1 MTIPRSKAPPRRSQT
16 LMRFFFTFTV
26 TTTMIATGGFGAF
39 EKNPITDAF
48 QQEIGQNIPEDFL
61 RPVNL
66 YLNQLSAPTI
76 QPQFDS
82 NPNPPLDPI
91 GFLLGDVPS
100 DPAPALIKS
109 GPGEETSTPPTE
121 AGTQTITPT
130 PSTQTGTPT
139 RTPTRTPSP
148 TLTPT
153 PILTTAADC
162 SVVSTA
168 PATTTFFNSSSLTI
182 DVYWVDFSC
191 NLVLYATLT
200 GEQSSIQE
208 TYIGYR
214 WWFINSATGHLIA
227 DYVVSSANDIVDVS
241 TSAVITSTPT
251 PPPAPTAFL
260 TSTSGPTVLF
270 NYSAVDINGSGSSA
284 VVVGGE
290 PFSVTYNFNIWDD
303 PCPGCIS
310 QLVTG
315 LGSSGT
321 HADTCAFN
329 GSADL
334 YPGTAGSENVTLI
347 APETAGTYNVLAVAS
362 WQYTCNDALIAYPSG
377 SSAPQVI
384 GQITVP

>member
-1 MTIPRSKAPPRRSQT
+1 
-16 LMRFFFTFTV
+16 MRFFFTFTV

-61 RPVNL
+61 QPVNS
-66 YLNQLSAPTI
+66 YLDQLSVPTI
-76 QPQFDS
+76 PPQLES

-91 GFLLGDVPS
+91 GFLLGDVTS
-100 DPAPALIKS
+100 DPSLS
-109 GPGEETSTPPTE
+109 VTESSPGDETSTPSTE
-121 AGTQTITPT
+121 AGTQTTTTT
-130 PSTQTGTPT
+130 PSTQTVTPT
-139 RTPTRTPSP
+139 RTPTRTPSATSTP
-148 TLTPT
+148 TSILTP
-153 PILTTAADC
+153 AADC

-168 PATTTFFNSSSLTI
+168 PATTTFFNSSALTI

-191 NLVLYATLT
+191 NLILYATLT
-200 GEQSSIQE
+200 GGQSSIQE

-214 WWFINSATGHLIA
+214 WWFIDSATGHLIS
-227 DYVVSSANDIVDVS
+227 DYIVSSANDFVDVS
-241 TSAVITSTPT
+241 SSAIITSTPT
-251 PPPAPTAFL
+251 PIPTLTAFL
-260 TSTSGPTVLF
+260 TSPSGPTILF

-290 PFSVTYNFNIWDD
+290 PFTVTYNFNIWDD

-321 HADTCAFN
+321 HGDTCAFD

-334 YPGTAGSENVTLI
+334 YPGTAGSENVTLL
-347 APETAGTYNVLAVAS
+347 APATSGTYNVLAVAS

-377 SSAPQVI
+377 ASAPQVI